1 MTRAEILDTL
11 SRHRDEFKLQF
22 RVRSL
27 AVFGSVARGEA
38 RPDSDVDILVSFE
51 EPPGYDGYLAL
62 KWRLEELLGPRV
74 DLVMEGALR
83 PNARAVVEAEAIR
96 VA

>member
-1 MTRAEILDTL
+1 MRRDEVLDVL
-11 SRHRDEFKLQF
+11 SRHRGEFTNRF

-27 AVFGSVARGEA
+27 ALFGSVARGES
-38 RPDSDVDILVSFE
+38 RPDSDVDILVAFA
-51 EPPGYDGYLAL
+51 EPPGFDGYMAL
-62 KWRLEELLGPRV
+62 KWRLEELLGASV

-83 PNARAVVEAEAIR
+83 PEARTVVEAEAIR